1 MSAVQFIKRVHAKGV
16 WSPQAV
22 LAVAAAAL
30 VFIGWTAL
38 RVDRQM
44 RDELLLQGRLV
55 RQSLDLRALKALA
68 GAGDDADKAEY
79 KRLKHQLVDCRSAN
93 ARCRFLY
100 LLGRRPF
107 SGPEKTGGQIFF
119 YADSEHEGSQDYSP
133 PGDVYE
139 ELSESEARVFTTKEA
154 LVSGPIR
161 DRWGT

>member
-1 MSAVQFIKRVHAKGV
+1 M
-16 WSPQAV
+16 
-22 LAVAAAAL
+22 AVAAAAL

-55 RQSLDLRALKALA
+55 RQSLDLRALKTLA
-68 GAGDDADKAEY
+68 GAGDDVEKAEY

-107 SGPEKTGGQIFF
+107 S
-119 YADSEHEGSQDYSP
+119 
-133 PGDVYE
+133 
-139 ELSESEARVFTTKEA
+139 
-154 LVSGPIR
+154 
-161 DRWGT
+161 